1 MITHSDLGPLL
12 LRVHVA
18 LAEAVDLDAQL
29 LALMDIVADVVG
41 AERATLFLHDKATGE
56 LYSRVGTGVQP
67 GEIRV
72 LDSEGVAGA
81 VFTTGTATRIS
92 DVHADPRFSTR
103 VDVAVGFHTH
113 SLLAVALQTPD
124 GLRLGV
130 AEALNKREGDFSA
143 EDQAA
148 LELVA
153 GQAALVLRNTLRLE
167 QAVHDSRREARFV
180 EVVADIASEIQ
191 LVPLLQKIMAAVT
204 RLLGAERSTLF
215 LHDDKASELF
225 TVVGEGLGSQTLRLP
240 HDQGI
245 AGAVFMSGHSVHIP
259 HAYADLRFNPEIDS
273 RTGFF
278 TRSILCVPVVN
289 KDGKVIG
296 VTQVLNKRDGAF
308 THQDEARLRAFTA
321 QIAIGLEN
329 ARLFD
334 DVQRMKQYNDSI
346 LASMSSA
353 VVTLNAEGSVV
364 TCNPAAQRIL
374 GRTPAEV
381 VGQPAAALLGEANAW
396 VLEKIERAAAT
407 GAPESAVD
415 ADLDVAGQPV
425 AINLTAMPLQ
435 GAQGEPLGS
444 MVLFDDI
451 SSEKRVRTT
460 LARYVDAAV
469 ADQLIAADPEMLAG
483 QRTLATLL
491 FADIQSFTPLSEQLG
506 PHATVALLNDYLT
519 RMMACIEAEGGTV
532 DKFVGDEI
540 MAVFGVPY
548 ARDDDADR
556 AVRAAIAMQR
566 ALALMSAERALAGQP
581 ALVARIG
588 INTGEVFSGN
598 IGSSRRMDFTV
609 MGDGVNLA
617 SRLESVNRYYGTL
630 VLISEFTLRALRA
643 TYRTREVDR
652 VVVKGKSEAVA
663 VHEVLDHFDEAR
675 FPNMID
681 GLASYRDGLAL
692 YRMQRWAD
700 AITAFEKAGALN
712 PGDRLPPVYV
722 ARCQQLRQQ
731 PPIADWDGVWR
742 MTEK

>member
-1 MITHSDLGPLL
+1 MKGPLDLGPLL

-18 LAEAVDLDAQL
+18 LAEALDLDAQL
-29 LALMDIVADVVG
+29 AALLDIVTDVVG
-41 AERATLFLHDKATGE
+41 AERASLFLHDPASGE
-56 LYSRVGTGVQP
+56 LYSRMGIGVEP

-72 LDSEGVAGA
+72 LASEGVAGS
-81 VFTTGTATRIS
+81 VFTTGIPARVP
-92 DVHADPRFSTR
+92 DVHVDPRFNPR
-103 VDVAVGFHTH
+103 VDMAVGYHTH
-113 SLLAVALQTPD
+113 SLLAVALTAPD
-124 GLRLGV
+124 EHRIGV
-130 AEALNKREGDFSA
+130 VEALNKRAGEFSA

-167 QAVHDSRREARFV
+167 HAVADSRREARFV

-215 LHDDKASELF
+215 LHDDKTGELF
-225 TVVGEGLGSQTLRLP
+225 TVVGQGLGSQELRLP
-240 HDQGI
+240 HDQGV
-245 AGAVFMSGHSVHIP
+245 AGAVFTSGQSVHIP
-259 HAYADLRFNPEIDS
+259 HAYADLRFNPDFDR

-278 TRSILCVPVVN
+278 TRSILGVPVIN

-296 VTQVLNKRDGAF
+296 VAQVLNKIGGAF

-334 DVQRMKQYNDSI
+334 DIQRMKQYNDGI

-353 VVTLNAEGSVV
+353 VVTLDADGMVV
-364 TCNPAAQRIL
+364 TCNPAAERIL
-374 GRTPAEV
+374 G
-381 VGQPAAALLGEANAW
+381 QPAHSAVGKPGLAVLGPANAW
-396 VLEKIERAAAT
+396 LQEKIQRAEAT
-407 GAPESAVD
+407 GLPESAVD
-415 ADLDVAGQPV
+415 AALDVAGQPV
-425 AINLTAMPLQ
+425 SINLTAMPLL
-435 GAQGEPLGS
+435 GAQGERLGS
-444 MVLFDDI
+444 LVLFDDI

-469 ADQLIAADPEMLAG
+469 ADQLIAADPELLEG

-491 FADIQSFTPLSEQLG
+491 FSDIQGFTPLSEQLG
-506 PHATVALLNDYLT
+506 PQATVALLNDYLT
-519 RMMACIEAEGGTV
+519 RMMTCIEDQGGTV
-532 DKFVGDEI
+532 DKFVGDAI

-556 AVRAAIAMQR
+556 AVRAAISMQH
-566 ALALMSAERALAGQP
+566 ALRVMSAERVAAGQSP
-581 ALVARIG
+581 LAARIG

-598 IGSSRRMDFTV
+598 IGSARRMDFTV
-609 MGDGVNLA
+609 LGDGVNLA
-617 SRLESVNRYYGTL
+617 SRLENINRHYGTM

-663 VHEVLDHFDEAR
+663 LYEVLDHHDEST
-675 FPNMID
+675 FPHMID
-681 GLASYRDGLAL
+681 ALAAYRDGLAL
-692 YRMQRWAD
+692 YRQQRWSDAVASFERARSLHPAD
-700 AITAFEKAGALN
+700 QL
-712 PGDRLPPVYV
+712 PGVYV
-722 ARCQQLRQQ
+722 ERCRHFVEH
-731 PPIADWDGVWR
+731 PPSSDWDGVWR